1 MQFNR
6 LNVFFIITIFFISVV
21 ATAQQEQKGTHP
33 DAKEWYKRTQK
44 LKAIETRI
52 KEQNKTLQNL
62 IKNKNNGQR
71 IVKQEKGNHLDI
83 LEVIVTQHRELAKS
97 HKEYDEERKEIKY
110 RYPGGADLVERRY
123 LPLRAPTI
131 EQLEREMGLDGE
143 LTLLRKKIDT
153 KYAHFTK
160 RPPDHPDRT
169 DGPETTLKDTRKKKK
184 RKKLKLVK

>member
-1 MQFNR
+1 MQFNK
-6 LNVFFIITIFFISVV
+6 LSWFFLIAALFVSVV
-21 ATAQQEQKGTHP
+21 ATAQVETGTHP

-52 KEQNKTLQNL
+52 KEQNKTLQGL
-62 IKNKNNGQR
+62 IKNKNNGQK
-71 IVKQEKGNHLDI
+71 IVKQEKGEHLDI

-97 HKEYDEERKEIKY
+97 HAEYDAERKEIKY

-131 EQLEREMGLDGE
+131 EQLEKEMGLDGE
-143 LTLLRKKIDT
+143 LSLLRKKIDT
-153 KYAHFTK
+153 KYASFVK
-160 RPPDHPDRT
+160 RPPDHPDRN
-169 DGPETTLKDTRKKKK
+169 DGPEATLQDTSKKKK